1 MLDVHAPHKPLRGI
15 SEILIH
21 LITITLGLLIAT
33 QIEGCMEWR
42 SHVHLAAEARD
53 SLRSEIQHNLQ
64 DMQDAQPGL
73 KTWRTEIDHNL
84 EVMRSIQDHPN
95 DPKAQKATLALNFHT
110 MSLRD
115 TAWKTAQNTGA
126 LAYMPYGEAERYAE
140 IYQDQSRFL
149 DMQEKPEEDVAVML
163 GMINRFHW
171 NDKTK
176 ITEEQASEM
185 AGKLGEMQMHL
196 ITGDLLLQQ
205 TIEASDAFLQ
215 NRKPREDFEEHWH

>member
-1 MLDVHAPHKPLRGI
+1 MLDVHAPHKRLRGI

-21 LITITLGLLIAT
+21 LVTITLGLLIAT

-53 SLRSEIQHNLQ
+53 SLRSEIQINLQ
-64 DMQDAQPGL
+64 DMQDAQSGL
-73 KTWRTEIDHNL
+73 KAWRAEIDHDL
-84 EVMRSIQDHPN
+84 EAMKRIQDHPN
-95 DPKAQKATLALNFHT
+95 DPNAQKTSLALNFHT
-110 MSLRD
+110 MGLRD

-126 LAYMPYGEAERYAE
+126 LAYMPYADAERYAE
-140 IYQDQSRFL
+140 IYQDQARFL
-149 DMQEKPEEDVAVML
+149 DMQEKPEDDVAAML
-163 GMINRFHW
+163 GMIDRFHW
-171 NDKTK
+171 NNTTK

-205 TIEASDAFLQ
+205 TIEASDAFLH

>member
-53 SLRSEIQHNLQ
+53 SLRSEIQHNLE
-64 DMQDAQPGL
+64 DMRGAQPVL
-73 KTWRTEIDHNL
+73 KAWRNEVDHDL
-84 EVMRSIQDHPN
+84 EAMQRIQDRPN
-95 DPKAQKATLALNFHT
+95 DPTAQKASITLNFHA
-110 MSLRD
+110 MGLRD
-115 TAWKTAQNTGA
+115 TAWKTSQDTGA
-126 LAYMPYGEAERYAE
+126 LAYMPYAEAERYAE

-149 DMQEKPEEDVAVML
+149 DMEQKPEEDVAVML
-163 GMINRFHW
+163 GLINRFHW
-171 NDKTK
+171 NDKSK

-185 AGKLGEMQMHL
+185 AGKLGEMKLHL
-196 ITGDLLLQQ
+196 ITGDLLLQE
-205 TIEASDAFLQ
+205 TIEASDAFLN
-215 NRKPREDFEEHWH
+215 NRKPREDFEEHF